1 MSIFS
6 ELSKLDTSNPK
17 YEKHIR
23 TIQNNVYSD
32 IEDRSNA
39 NSDDTY
45 DTNKD
50 VLLDSKE
57 DSSNDTQDNSIQQE
71 TDSSITSNTE
81 SIQENKHIQAIQVQ
95 HTDITNNEHDIVNI
109 TTNHTENLD
118 INTPIISQND
128 RGMVSNEGILSL
140 EYNDTLKDSN
150 ESEKQNQ
157 RSDYTLN
164 THSDTL
170 EIRPTQTD
178 SNLNTT
184 LNNSN
189 DYYHTSI
196 LDTATVSSI
205 GTLDTHNQTT
215 HIHSHES
222 KENNSP
228 SNNSILLLPYLPQVT
243 QENVTTNVATT
254 QQDSKET
261 QENISQEIK
270 ESHTTQNIN
279 IIDSHIIESYKQTL
293 PIQKAQETTKE
304 ALQTQE
310 TDSKKCKKGKKKVKN
325 TATTQ
330 KISLQQKLARVY
342 SKLST
347 NFTNICNNFTHIL
360 ESLLL
365 KEPLVY
371 SLAYENNIAT
381 KFNEHTLVTKD
392 GNLCAGIKLEGI
404 SYANATINNELELA
418 SLRSQFFNRLDSSIE
433 LNIFCKKELGTLCLD
448 SKPCPNPYAN
458 EIIKKW
464 ENGIKIFTIS
474 YYLIFSTKT
483 KRLTGYFESKKR
495 KMTEEQSQD
504 SNTLSYENKY
514 AKLQN
519 ILQLAKADLSEYNPK
534 VLNSD
539 EILNFYATYSNM
551 QHTNLTYSHSL
562 LSDCY
567 ITSDVE
573 FKKDYMVFSRNDNKE
588 VYARFLSVKAYET
601 ENLSSIIPTS
611 ILREN
616 TNYYTIIHA
625 EAIPKSEAIK
635 KVKRVR
641 TFAIPLIQNTLDEL
655 VQLLQSERENII
667 KISFSVLVVSHI
679 DKEDLDS
686 KSNVIKKLLET
697 QNLNVVKET
706 LNQKPLF
713 FSFFPSRG
721 NLNARMRH
729 QTSAALSTLITFE
742 NDILGN
748 KQNRWGNKPISIFQ
762 HTSGSPFY
770 FNFHDN
776 ATSSAVG
783 HTLVIGGTGYGKTT
797 IMQFLML
804 NLFKYD
810 INIFAMDKMRGMH
823 NFTHFIGGEYHDL
836 EDLKSLDSN
845 LNNSH
850 IKGFALNPFSL
861 KDTNENNLFLHAWLC
876 EMGNIGESEHDLRDI
891 VKTTL
896 KSLRDTQKYH
906 EENGNEWVISLT
918 DFFDTMRLPN
928 DKDISIKERFTEYIN
943 GLFDNKKDAL
953 NFDKQLSILNMDS
966 ILKNPKLSSLS
977 AMYLF
982 HKIKNISKNANKGFF
997 IWIDELR
1004 DYLND
1009 ESMRD
1014 KIIEMIVEIRK
1025 INGVITMGIQNLD
1038 FLEHVKNAN
1047 TFIDNMSNYIIFPT
1061 KDEKTLAQLESQ
1073 LSLSAS
1079 EINFLQSSSKQDR
1092 RILYKQKE
1100 IGSAILNVN
1109 LERLDNYLKIFSSSA
1124 SDVLKLKELQ
1134 EKYKHEWREYYLKT

>member
-1 MSIFS
+1 MRKGTYMSIFS
-6 ELSKLDTSNPK
+6 ELQSLDTSQPK

-23 TIQNNVYSD
+23 KLQRNAYND
-32 IEDRSNA
+32 IEERSNT
-39 NSDDTY
+39 NSHDTY
-45 DTNKD
+45 NTNKD

-95 HTDITNNEHDIVNI
+95 HTDITNNEHDIVNT

-128 RGMVSNEGILSL
+128 SGIVSNESILSL
-140 EYNDTLKDSN
+140 DNETLKDSN
-150 ESEKQNQ
+150 ELERQNQ
-157 RSDYTLN
+157 RGSKN
-164 THSDTL
+164 IDTL
-170 EIRPTQTD
+170 SNSFQTRLLQRD
-178 SNLNTT
+178 DNLNTT

-189 DYYHTSI
+189 
-196 LDTATVSSI
+196 
-205 GTLDTHNQTT
+205 
-215 HIHSHES
+215 
-222 KENNSP
+222 NN
-228 SNNSILLLPYLPQVT
+228 
-243 QENVTTNVATT
+243 A
-254 QQDSKET
+254 D
-261 QENISQEIK
+261 
-270 ESHTTQNIN
+270 N

-458 EIIKKW
+458 AIIKKW
-464 ENGIKIFTIS
+464 EHGIKIFTIS

-539 EILNFYATYSNM
+539 DILNFYATYSNM

-588 VYARFLSVKAYET
+588 VYARFISIKAYET

-616 TNYYTIIHA
+616 TDYYYIIHA

-641 TFAIPLIQNTLDEL
+641 TFAIAMIQNTLDEL
-655 VQLLQSERENII
+655 VQLLQSDRENII
-667 KISFSVLVVSHI
+667 KISLSVLVISYI

-686 KSNVIKKLLET
+686 KSETIKKLLER
-697 QNLNVVKET
+697 QNLSVTKET

-713 FSFFPSRG
+713 FSFYPSRG

-729 QTSAALSTLITFE
+729 QTSAALSTLVTFE

-823 NFTHFIGGEYHDL
+823 NFTHYIGGEYHDV
-836 EDLKSLDSN
+836 ELDSN
-845 LNNSH
+845 VESSNMDSHSH
-850 IKGFALNPFSL
+850 IKGFQLNPFSL
-861 KDTNENNLFLHAWLC
+861 HDTSENNLFLHSWLC
-876 EMGNIGESEHDLRDI
+876 EMGNIGENEHDLRNI
-891 VKTTL
+891 VKDTL
-896 KSLRDTQKYH
+896 TSLRDTQKHY
-906 EENGNEWVISLT
+906 EDNSATNWIPSFY
-918 DFFDTMRLPN
+918 DFYETMRLPD
-928 DKDISIKERFTEYIN
+928 DKLKDIKERFNEYKE

-953 NFDKQLSILNMDS
+953 NFDRQLSVLNMDS

-1038 FLEHVKNAN
+1038 FLEHVKNSN

-1073 LSLSAS
+1073 LSLSAN
-1079 EINFLQSSSKQDR
+1079 EINFLRNTSKQDR
-1092 RILYKQKE
+1092 QILFKQKE
-1100 IGSAILNVN
+1100 MGSAILNVN
-1109 LERLDNYLKIFSSSA
+1109 LERLGNYLKIFSSSA
-1124 SDVLKLKELQ
+1124 SDVLKLRELQ
-1134 EKYKHEWREYYLKT
+1134 DTYKHEWREYYLKA